1 MSLPDRPRGF
11 RKLHSCG
18 LAALALALSMVAA
31 CTVRPLYSDAPAVAG
46 EDARAKSGLHS
57 IAIKPVSTRYAQEV
71 RNHLIFGLN
80 GGAGQPDNP
89 LYTVDL
95 GVTLQAASTAT
106 VQRVTE
112 DEPTAGTM
120 TLTSNYVITDTK
132 TGKVLARGVRDISS
146 SYDVPRQGFA
156 ELRAQRNAEDRAARQ
171 LAELLRLAIA
181 QDLARADSG
190 RRG

>member
-1 MSLPDRPRGF
+1 MSLPDRPRGS
-11 RKLHSCG
+11 RKLHPCG
-18 LAALALALSMVAA
+18 LAALALALSMIAA
-31 CTVRPLYSDAPAVAG
+31 CTVRPLYSDGPTVAG
-46 EDARAKSGLHS
+46 AQAGATTGLHS

-80 GGAGQPDNP
+80 GGAGQPANP
-89 LYTVDL
+89 LYMVDL
-95 GVTLQAASTAT
+95 GVTQQAVATAS

-120 TLTSNYVITDTK
+120 TLTSNYVITDAK
-132 TGKVLARGVRDISS
+132 TGDVLARGVRDISS

-156 ELRAQRNAEDRAARQ
+156 ELRAARDAENRAARQ

-181 QDLARADSG
+181 QDLARLAG
-190 RRG
+190 GQPG